1 MAQFVMDPPT
11 NGQRRQ
17 HVIVCGLAGIGVR
30 VVEQFHLS
38 GTDVVVI
45 DEKGG
50 ERYDRL
56 LSAWGVKFIR
66 ASAHAGEG
74 FVDAGIDHALAVVC
88 VERDD
93 VRTLETALRVHELRP
108 EIRLVVQLA
117 NPSVAGALSRVT
129 GSDSV
134 LDAASLAAP
143 SFVEICLRQPVHD
156 VQLDETQFYVVQTE
170 VAETFDRHDTFRA
183 HFGDLAPVAVIPSNG
198 EPLVQCPGRD
208 HVVRPHDRVAVLG
221 TREELLHYAI
231 DIAQLTHQPVRRL
244 GHLRRISR
252 QVTTMISEGNQALA
266 FIAAGLAALI
276 VLSTIILRFGYR
288 AHDVHHHLSYLS
300 ALYFTVETIAT
311 VGFGDYSFAVQNA
324 WMKVFAIVMI
334 ASGVALL
341 STAFA
346 LFTNLLVSRRIEQS
360 LGRLEVPGMV
370 DHVVVIGLGSVGIA
384 VVRGLVDEGQRVVVI
399 ERDANNRYLAQ
410 ARALGV
416 PVLVADATQRQTHGM
431 VNLGDAASVAVLTS
445 DDLTNIET
453 ALAIRESLGERWEQ
467 VPVAVRVFDRDLAR
481 MMERSF
487 GFRNVRSTSALAAP
501 WFVGAALGL
510 DILSTF
516 YVDQQPFLVGKVSIS
531 PSGGLQG
538 LSMADLSART
548 RVIGLR
554 RASDPATLEHP
565 PRRGTR
571 FMGGDQAF
579 VLGPY
584 EEILNLLHHEQTERS
599 LG

>member
-1 MAQFVMDPPT
+1 MEPT
-11 NGQRRQ
+11 AKDHQRQ
-17 HVIVCGLAGIGVR
+17 LVIVCGLAGIGLR
-30 VVEQFHLS
+30 VIEQFHLS
-38 GTDVVVI
+38 GSDVVVI
-45 DEKGG
+45 DERGG

-56 LSAWGVKFIR
+56 LAAWGVRFIK
-66 ASAHAGEG
+66 ASAHTGEG
-74 FVDAGIDHALAVVC
+74 FVEAGIDRAVAVVC

-93 VRTLETALRVHELRP
+93 VRTLETALRVHEMRP

-143 SFVEICLRQPVHD
+143 SFVEICLRRPVHD
-156 VQLDETQFYVVQTE
+156 VQLDDTQFYVVQTE
-170 VAETFDRHDTFRA
+170 VSEAPERHDTFRA
-183 HFGDLAPVAVIPSNG
+183 HFGDLAPVAIVPSNG
-198 EPLVQCPGRD
+198 APLVQCPGRD
-208 HVVRPHDRVAVLG
+208 HPIFAHDRVAVLG
-221 TREELLHYAI
+221 TRDELLHYAI
-231 DIAQLTHQPVRRL
+231 DISHLTYQPVRRI
-244 GHLRRISR
+244 GFVRRLSR

-266 FIAAGLAALI
+266 FVAAGLVVLI
-276 VLSTIILRFGYR
+276 ILSTVILRFGYR
-288 AHDVHHHLSYLS
+288 APDAHHLSYLS

-311 VGFGDYSFAVQNA
+311 VGFGDYSFATQDA
-324 WMKVFAIVMI
+324 GMKVFAIVMI
-334 ASGVALL
+334 ATGVALL

-384 VVRGLVDEGQRVVVI
+384 VVRGLIDEGQRVVVI

-481 MMERSF
+481 MMEQSF

-516 YVDQQPFLVGKVSIS
+516 YVEQQPFLVGKVSIS
-531 PSGGLQG
+531 PNGGLQG
-538 LSMADLSART
+538 LSMADLSATT

-584 EEILNLLHHEQTERS
+584 EEILSLLDHERTERS
-599 LG
+599 LS